1 MEVGR
6 QPHDPKED
14 GVRRNELSEATCSIA
29 QALAAVGDAWSW
41 LIVRDV
47 AGGVHR
53 FDALQA
59 ELGISRRTL
68 AERLGGLV
76 AGGVLEQRP
85 YSTAPPRH
93 EYHLT
98 ASGRGLLP
106 VLVSLQDWG
115 SRYVLGDGTLTATA
129 PHDSVE
135 AGRVHGLV
143 GTVLPALRLPA
154 HDGRLYDA
162 AEAGAWTVLAALPGT
177 TDGPASYPTGW
188 REIAG
193 AGGCTVEATTY
204 RDLAPELTGAGIAVR
219 ALSMAT
225 PQQAAPWA
233 ERLRLTY
240 PLLSDVDGEL
250 VTALRL
256 PTFHAGGRNHLKRF
270 TLVIDPERVVRAVQF
285 PISDPAGS
293 AHEALAV
300 VREALASVVTTAEGA
315 LPGQYLGR

>member
-1 MEVGR
+1 LGE
-6 QPHDPKED
+6 ED
-14 GVRRNELSEATCSIA
+14 VVRRDELSEATCSIA
-29 QALAAVGDAWSW
+29 QALAVVGDAWSL

-53 FDALQA
+53 FDGLQA

-68 AERLGGLV
+68 AERLSDLV

-98 ASGRGLLP
+98 GAGRGLLP

-115 SRYVLGDGTLTATA
+115 SRHVLGDGTLSATA
-129 PHDSVE
+129 RPGSVE
-135 AGRVHGLV
+135 AERVQGLV
-143 GTVLPALRLPA
+143 GSVLPSLRLPG
-154 HDGRLYDA
+154 HDGETYDV
-162 AEAGAWTVLAALPGT
+162 AGAGGWTVLAALPGAIAEQT
-177 TDGPASYPTGW
+177 SYPAGW
-188 REIAG
+188 QGIPG
-193 AGGCTVEATTY
+193 APGCTLEATTY
-204 RDLAPELTGAGIAVR
+204 RDLAGEFAGEGVSIR

-233 ERLRLTY
+233 ERLQLPY
-240 PLLSDVDGEL
+240 PVLSDVDAEL

-256 PTFHAGGRNHLKRF
+256 PTFHAAGRDHLKRL
-270 TLVIDPERVVRAVQF
+270 TLVVDPGGVVRAVQF

-293 AHEALAV
+293 VHEALAM
-300 VREALASVVTTAEGA
+300 VRNAAA
-315 LPGQYLGR
+315 